1 MTTFDMAMIII
12 AGATA
17 VNSAILIYILWKLLS
32 E

>member
-1 MTTFDMAMIII
+1 MTTFDLAMIVI

-17 VNSAILIYILWKLLS
+17 VNSAILVYILYKLLS